1 MMEEESR
8 DIHICKSLAE
18 SLSNMIN
25 VIDRMA
31 IVGVYPC
38 ENKRIGFAYVYFIA
52 YSTSLLLLDIETTVY
67 NYCKKHDIWLNRSD
81 IGFSDPSISIGTFSF
96 VIQSEEDAY
105 KLLAVL
111 KLEGY

>member
-1 MMEEESR
+1 MMKEESR
-8 DIHICKSLAE
+8 DINIYKSLIE

-31 IVGVYPC
+31 IIGVSPC
-38 ENKRIGFAYVYFIA
+38 ENKRIGFAYVYLTA
-52 YSTSLLLLDIETTVY
+52 YSTSLLLLDIETTIY
-67 NYCKKHDIWLNRSD
+67 NYCKKHDIWLNRSNTR
-81 IGFSDPSISIGTFSF
+81 FSKFSF
-96 VIQSEEDAY
+96 VIRSEEDAY

>member
-1 MMEEESR
+1 MMKEESR
-8 DIHICKSLAE
+8 DINIYKSLTE
-18 SLSNMIN
+18 SLSNMVS

-31 IVGVYPC
+31 IVGVSPC
-38 ENKRIGFAYVYFIA
+38 ENERIGFAYVYLTA

-67 NYCKKHDIWLNRSD
+67 NYCKKHDIWLNRSNTS
-81 IGFSDPSISIGTFSF
+81 FSKFSF
-96 VIQSEEDAY
+96 VIKSKEDAY

>member
-1 MMEEESR
+1 MMKEESK
-8 DIHICKSLAE
+8 DIHIYESLIE
-18 SLSNMIN
+18 SLSNIIN
-25 VIDRMA
+25 AIDRMA
-31 IVGVYPC
+31 IVGVSPC
-38 ENKRIGFAYVYFIA
+38 ENERIGFANIYLIA

-81 IGFSDPSISIGTFSF
+81 ISSSDTLSIGTFSF
-96 VIQSEEDAY
+96 VIRSEEDAY

>member
-1 MMEEESR
+1 MKEESR
-8 DIHICKSLAE
+8 DINIYKSLTE
-18 SLSNMIN
+18 SLSNMIS

-31 IVGVYPC
+31 IIGVSPC
-38 ENKRIGFAYVYFIA
+38 ENERIGFAYVYLTA

-81 IGFSDPSISIGTFSF
+81 IGSSDLISIGTFSF
-96 VIQSEEDAY
+96 VIRSEEDAY

>member
-1 MMEEESR
+1 MMKEESR
-8 DIHICKSLAE
+8 DINIYKSLIE

-31 IVGVYPC
+31 IVGVSPC
-38 ENKRIGFAYVYFIA
+38 ENKRIGFAYVYLTA
-52 YSTSLLLLDIETTVY
+52 YSKSLLLLDIETTIY
-67 NYCKKHDIWLNRSD
+67 NYCKKHDIWLNRSNTS
-81 IGFSDPSISIGTFSF
+81 FSTFSF
-96 VIQSEEDAY
+96 VIRSEEDAY

>member
-1 MMEEESR
+1 MMKEESR
-8 DIHICKSLAE
+8 DINIYKSLTE

-31 IVGVYPC
+31 IIGVSPC
-38 ENKRIGFAYVYFIA
+38 ENERIGFAYVYLTA

-67 NYCKKHDIWLNRSD
+67 NYCKKHDIWLNRSNT
-81 IGFSDPSISIGTFSF
+81 IFSTFSF
-96 VIQSEEDAY
+96 VIRSEEDVC